1 MLKTFIT
8 RPVLSTVISILIVLL
23 GVLGYITLPVT
34 QYPDIAPPTIQ
45 VRAFYQGAN
54 AETVLESVIVP
65 LEEQINGVEG
75 MAYITSE
82 ASNDGSATITVYF
95 DPDVDPDI
103 AAVNVQNRVAAA
115 TPLLPQAVVQTGVT
129 TRKRQSSS
137 LMFLSFYSTNKDYN
151 DVFIQNYLNINVLP
165 VLQRISGVGDVFVF
179 GGKTYA
185 MRIWL
190 DPDKMAS
197 YGITPTEVSAA
208 INEQSREAAA
218 GTLGE
223 NNGEVYSYV
232 IRYSGRYRDESQY
245 SNIILKALGNGEYL
259 TLGDVAKIELDAQTY
274 TSASETNGYPGVAMG
289 IYQTKGSNAQAI
301 IEKIHE
307 EIDRL
312 EETFPPGIET
322 YIAKDT
328 NEFLEASMEKVY
340 STLFEAFLLVFFV
353 VFIFLQNFRATLIP
367 AIAVPVSIIGTFFFL
382 NLLGYSVNMLTL
394 FALILAIG
402 VVVDDAIVVVEAV
415 YAKIDN
421 GAKNVKKATVTA
433 MNEIY
438 GAIITMT
445 LVMVAVYVPITF
457 ISGPSGV
464 FYEQFGV
471 TLIISILISALNA
484 LTLSPALCALLLKPK
499 EEDEELKKKGA
510 LQRFYQNFDKGFKVM
525 LDRYAKSLGFFYRH
539 KWLTVVLLVGAIG
552 GAVYTARTVPTGF
565 VPNEDMGMLLLNI
578 ELPPGSSVDRTTKLS
593 RALYEDIMTVPDVD
607 GASMINGRSM
617 LSGVGSNYAMGFIR
631 LKDWSERT
639 KKDQS
644 IEAIQAK
651 MFALATKYT
660 DARVIFIS
668 PPSVPGFGVSSGV
681 EAKLLDASGGDFA
694 RLDEVNKEFVAAL
707 GKHPEVL
714 YAQSSFETSY
724 PQYEMQINVPVAK
737 DYGVSITDI
746 FTTIQGYVGGIYSAD
761 FSNYGKQYRVYL
773 QALPGD
779 RANPESLDRIYVK
792 TKQGEMAPITQFVE
806 LKETKGP
813 QSVSRYNLFNSTSI
827 TAAAAE
833 GYSTG
838 DVIAIVQEEAKKL
851 PSSFHIDFS
860 GLTREEIS
868 SGQQTLFILIL
879 SVIFVYFL
887 LSAQYESYIL
897 PLSIL
902 LSLPFGIFGAFFTTQ
917 MAGLENNIYF
927 QIALIMLIGL
937 LAKNAILIVEFA
949 LMKRKEG
956 LSLVEAA
963 ISGSKERLRPILMTA
978 FSFIFGLLP
987 LVFASG
993 VGARGNRAIGTG
1005 AAGGLLIGTLFTVFA
1020 LPMLFI
1026 FFQWLQE
1033 KITGVPKLEEDGDEE
1048 EEEENDE
1055 LPQKKELPA

>member
-23 GVLGYITLPVT
+23 GVLGYIALPVT

-45 VRAFYQGAN
+45 VRASYQGAN

-75 MAYITSE
+75 MTYITSE

-95 DPDVDPDI
+95 DPDIDPDI
-103 AAVNVQNRVAAA
+103 AAVNVQNRVSAA

-137 LMFLSFYSTNKDYN
+137 LMFLSFYSTNKDYD

-165 VLQRISGVGDVFVF
+165 VLQRINGVGDVFVF

-190 DPDKMAS
+190 DPDKMAT
-197 YGITPTEVSAA
+197 YGITPAEVSTA
-208 INEQSREAAA
+208 INEQSQEAAA

-232 IRYSGRYRDESQY
+232 IRYKGRYREESQY
-245 SNIILKALGNGEYL
+245 SKIILKALGNGEYL
-259 TLGDVAKIELDAQTY
+259 TLGDIAKIELDAQTY
-274 TSASETNGYPGVAMG
+274 SSASETNGYPGVAMG
-289 IYQTKGSNAQAI
+289 IYQIKGSNAQEI
-301 IEKIHE
+301 IKNIHK

-312 EETFPPGIET
+312 EKSFPLGINT
-322 YIAKDT
+322 YVAKDT

-340 STLFEAFLLVFFV
+340 STLLEAFILVFFV

-415 YAKIDN
+415 YAKIDE
-421 GAKNVKKATVTA
+421 GAKDVKKATITA
-433 MNEIY
+433 MSEIY
-438 GAIITMT
+438 SAIITMT

-457 ISGPSGV
+457 ITGPSGV

-499 EEDEELKKKGA
+499 NEELQKKNI
-510 LQRFYQNFDKGFKVM
+510 LQRFYYIFEKGFKA
-525 LDRYAKSLGFFYRH
+525 LLNKYTKGLHFFYKH
-539 KWLTVVLLVGAIG
+539 KWITAVLLIAATAGVL
-552 GAVYTARTVPTGF
+552 YTSRTVPTGF
-565 VPNEDMGMLLLNI
+565 VPNEDMGMLLLNM
-578 ELPPGSSVDRTTKLS
+578 ELPPGSSVDRTTKMS
-593 RALYEDIMTVPDVD
+593 RAIYEDIMTIPEVD
-607 GASMINGRSM
+607 GASIINGRSM
-617 LSGVGSNYAMGFIR
+617 LSGVGSNYAMGFIK

-639 KKDQS
+639 EIDQS
-644 IEAIQAK
+644 IESIQAK
-651 MFALATKYT
+651 MFAMATKYT
-660 DARVIFIS
+660 DARIIFIS

-681 EAKLLDASGGDFA
+681 EAKLLDASGGDFSV
-694 RLDEVNKEFVAAL
+694 LDDVNKEYITAL
-707 GKHPEVL
+707 SKHPEVL

-724 PQYEMQINVPVAK
+724 PQYEMSINVPVAK
-737 DYGVSITDI
+737 DYGVSISEI
-746 FTTIQGYVGGIYSAD
+746 FKTLQAYIGGVYSAD
-761 FSNYGKQYRVYL
+761 FSNFGKQYRVYL
-773 QALPGD
+773 QALPAD
-779 RANPESLDRIYVK
+779 RANPDALERIYVK
-792 TKQGEMAPITQFVE
+792 TAAGKMAPITQFVD

-838 DVIAIVQEEAKKL
+838 DVIAVFQEEAKKL
-851 PSSFHIDFS
+851 PAGFNIDFS

-897 PLSIL
+897 PLSVL
-902 LSLPFGIFGAFFTTQ
+902 FSLPFGIFGAFFTTK

-956 LSLVEAA
+956 LSLVDAA
-963 ISGSKERLRPILMTA
+963 IGGAKERLRPILMTA

-1005 AAGGLLIGTLFTVFA
+1005 AAGGLLIGTLFSIFA

-1026 FFQWLQE
+1026 LFQWLQE
-1033 KITGVPKLEEDGDEE
+1033 KLTGVPKPEEED
-1048 EEEENDE
+1048 
-1055 LPQKKELPA
+1055 L